1 MFNIGIQFMGL
12 VALIVGVAVGYW
24 IWVRPRA
31 SQLNLQSTGLLMLLV
46 LTLMGG
52 LIGST
57 GWWLDE
63 PSSFSWDLPPLAS
76 RMLASAAVAF
86 AAANFMT
93 LQRPTQ
99 RRVRLVLLMLV
110 IYLLPLAA
118 AIVLFHLNRF
128 DPSAPITY
136 VFFILV
142 IGMIIA
148 GVWYLWRTPP
158 MLLSDQ
164 TPDSQPS
171 SIMTR
176 VWLIGIALVMG
187 LWGMALFHT
196 DSGSDLIWLWAG
208 DLLTSRLIA
217 VMLLT
222 ICAAALYSRRFADT
236 ARITHLVIV
245 VYGVGVVV
253 ANLISLLS
261 DKPLKPVYAAV
272 FGIAALIS
280 FAMLF
285 ARRV

>member
-1 MFNIGIQFMGL
+1 
-12 VALIVGVAVGYW
+12 
-24 IWVRPRA
+24 
-31 SQLNLQSTGLLMLLV
+31 MLLV

-63 PSSFSWDLPPLAS
+63 PSSFSWDLPTLAS
-76 RMLASAAVAF
+76 RMLASAALAF
-86 AAANFMT
+86 VAANFMA
-93 LQRPTQ
+93 LRQPTY

-110 IYLLPLAA
+110 VYLLPLAA

-148 GVWYLWRTPP
+148 GVWYLWRTPAI
-158 MLLSDQ
+158 LLSEQ
-164 TPDSQPS
+164 TADSQPS
-171 SIMTR
+171 TMITR
-176 VWLIGIALVMG
+176 FWLIGVALVMG
-187 LWGMALFHT
+187 LWGMALFLT

-222 ICAAALYSRRFADT
+222 ICAAALYSHRFADT
-236 ARITHLVIV
+236 ARITQLVIV

-253 ANLISLLS
+253 SNFISLLS
-261 DKPLKPVYAAV
+261 DKPLKPIYVAL
-272 FGIAALIS
+272 FGIAALVS
-280 FAMLF
+280 FGMLF